1 MLFFPVLT
9 WRFLFSDNSLG
20 FILRD
25 LFKPRALVKKTL
37 EKANQAGPCRCW
49 HLQCLTS
56 AWGHVAPSCHQPLDW
71 EDGRVGSV
79 RAGGVWE
86 ALASPGL
93 HQLLLD
99 PSPICDPYVQLDPSH
114 NTNSSSQVLAVPVW
128 SPAWGLRANNHPVQG
143 LRVTAILRSDGFDFS
158 KLGEHGALHS
168 MASLILYSG
177 SHILSYLIK
186 RKTNR

>member
-1 MLFFPVLT
+1 MLFFFPVLT

-37 EKANQAGPCRCW
+37 EKANQAGPCHCW

-79 RAGGVWE
+79 RAGRVWE

-114 NTNSSSQVLAVPVW
+114 NTNSSSQVLASPCLEPSVGPEGEQPSGAGAQGDSHPPV
-128 SPAWGLRANNHPVQG
+128 
-143 LRVTAILRSDGFDFS
+143 
-158 KLGEHGALHS
+158 
-168 MASLILYSG
+168 
-177 SHILSYLIK
+177 
-186 RKTNR
+186 